1 MTMKNPL
8 NGAPYY
14 DDYDVKKNYVAIAA
28 IPGRIAQAREFTQA
42 QTILRDHISRLGD
55 ALLANGSIISGCSLV
70 INGTSVTVT
79 EGSIYLEGLVRD
91 IDSTALTIT
100 GIGFERIC
108 VKVVQTIVTENEDSS
123 LRDPAQN
130 YENAGQAG
138 AHRIKETVVFS
149 VARDTDVNQG
159 VTIYTLS
166 DGELLKVESQ
176 TDTQSY
182 WIETLA
188 RRTYDEAGSYK
199 VNGLELR
206 DRGSQAATE
215 DGILLTITDGKA
227 YVKGYEVTK
236 QTSSTIKLDY
246 CTETRNVRN
255 EPKVYREGVTNV
267 WNLTNVPAKELKSV
281 MAVVETSEI
290 MIRGVRGSYIRGG
303 IDTLNNQ
310 PVVSIKQIMDA
321 TKTYTQGIDYQ
332 LSGDSVDWSLSGDE
346 PELGATYSVIYTYN
360 REMEI
365 GEGKEVVLRNELD
378 SLDNKYRSKV
388 EWLSRDVFPV
398 PGSTLLM
405 DYSYYLARK
414 DLIVLDQNG
423 LFTVYKGTPDLPRL
437 VESPINQDEGKLVI
451 GTVMISPGYS
461 SVDCDDNL
469 KTLELN
475 TNDTTRLS
483 QLNLQNLKR
492 RVDDLEY
499 DIALSDLDE
508 EAADGESATLLR
520 GIYTDGFIGVS
531 KCDVS
536 HPDFHCC
543 IDIDNAELTLPFSSG
558 INKIKPNLNSIETVI
573 SKIGGVYMAPYRNEV
588 AVIQNFATKKMLIN
602 PYSVYNNMA
611 LIKLNPSVD
620 NWIDS
625 NNITVEKTA
634 TTTTTLR
641 RWWYHRGESW
651 AESER
656 QKWLSITGT
665 SGEQLGWSTFTGQTV
680 TTTTATILDE
690 AIMYMRPLEIEIT
703 GSNFTPDTDNLVCY
717 FNDIRRPLSP
727 TGSTRAGAEPGT
739 LKADERG
746 RFTGKFTIPDKSPC
760 GTVGVEISNG
770 TNKGTAVYSAQGR
783 KQVIQTTVLTT
794 KITVNPYD
802 PLAQAFQFDEDT
814 VLTQVGLFFATKDLD
829 KNMVVQV
836 RNMVN
841 GYPGTTIY
849 DEIVVESESI
859 YTSNNGTVETIVKF
873 SQPVYCNANEQ
884 YCICL
889 LSDSDEYAMWVAT
902 LGEQDVNTKNYV
914 TSQPYVA
921 GVLFSSS
928 NAQTWTA
935 HQDSDLKFKLYK
947 AVYTGEKGVIL
958 FDIVETGDANR
969 ILIAAQSLDKQNTGV
984 KWFYK
989 VTGKGTSKSTDEEWM
1004 PIETYVDR
1012 ELDETIVSLN
1022 LKVEISPTAS
1032 ISPMLA
1038 GDVVNLIS
1046 FIEEGR
1052 GTYVSRT
1059 VMLDNPYN
1067 TIAVSYEAC
1076 IPNNTSV
1083 SVSVSYDNS
1092 AIGTTWVELTE
1103 SNSTRSIV
1111 AVDENFV
1118 RYQYIHRVA
1127 VPEGKTGQTIY
1138 AVRIDMTSSNPVVRP
1153 RVRKLMSIM
1162 RNE

>member
-70 INGTSVTVT
+70 INGTSVTIT

-108 VKVVQTIVTENEDSS
+108 VKVKQTIVTENEDSS

-138 AHRIKETVVFS
+138 AHRIKEVVEFS

-166 DGELLKVESQ
+166 DGELLKVEAQ
-176 TDTQSY
+176 TDTQAY
-182 WIETLA
+182 LTETLA
-188 RRTYDEAGSYK
+188 RRTYDESGSYK

-206 DRGSQAATE
+206 DRGLQAATV
-215 DGILLTITDGKA
+215 DGILLSVSDGKA
-227 YVKGYEVTK
+227 YIKGYEVTK
-236 QTSSTIKLDY
+236 QTSSTLTLDY
-246 CTETRNVRN
+246 CTDTRDVRN
-255 EPKVYREGVTNV
+255 EPKTFTEGVTTE
-267 WNLTNVPAKELKSV
+267 WNLSHVPARELKSV
-281 MAVVETSEI
+281 MAVVRTSETKT
-290 MIRGVRGSYIRGG
+290 RGAGQGSWIKGG
-303 IDTLNNQ
+303 SDTLNNQ
-310 PVVSIKQIMDA
+310 PVVSITMVTDNVHGV
-321 TKTYTQGIDYQ
+321 YTQGVDYQ

-346 PELGATYSVIYTYN
+346 PELGRSYDVVYTYN
-360 REMEI
+360 REMEV
-365 GEGKEVVLRNELD
+365 GVEVELQNGLD
-378 SLDNKYRSKV
+378 TTDNKYKSKV
-388 EWLSRDVFPV
+388 VWLINNMYPIN
-398 PGSTLLM
+398 GSTILI
-405 DYSYYLARK
+405 DYDYYLARK

-423 LFTVYKGTPDLPRL
+423 MFTIYKGTPNLPRL

-451 GTVMISPGYS
+451 GTVMINPGYS
-461 SVDCDDNL
+461 SMGCDDDL
-469 KTLELN
+469 KSLELN
-475 TNDTTRLS
+475 TNNTTRLS
-483 QLNLQNLKR
+483 QLNLQNLKK

-531 KCDVS
+531 KSDTS
-536 HPDFHCC
+536 HPEFHCC

-558 INKIKPNLNSIETVI
+558 INKIKPNLNSLETNI
-573 SKIGGVYMAPYRNEV
+573 SNIGNIYMSPFRNEV

-602 PYSVYNNMA
+602 PYSVYNAMA

-625 NNITVEKTA
+625 NNITVEKTNA
-634 TTTTTLR
+634 KTTTLR
-641 RWWYHRGESW
+641 RWWYHRGEAW

-665 SGEQLGWSTFTGQTV
+665 SGEQLGWSKFTGQTV
-680 TTTTATILDE
+680 TTTTSTILDE
-690 AIMYMRPLEIEIT
+690 AIMYMRTLDIEVT
-703 GSNFTPDTDNLVCY
+703 GSNFNPDADNLTCY
-717 FNDIRRPLSP
+717 FNDIKRNLTP
-727 TGSTRAGAEPGT
+727 TGTTRTGAEPGT
-739 LKADERG
+739 IKADSKG
-746 RFTGKFTIPDKSPC
+746 RFTAKFTIPEKSPC
-760 GTVGVEISNG
+760 GSVTVEISNA
-770 TNKGTAVYSAQGR
+770 TNKGTAVYTAQGR
-783 KQVIQTTVLTT
+783 KQIIQTTVLTT

-814 VLTQVGLFFATKDLD
+814 VLTQVGLFFANKDSD
-829 KNMVVQV
+829 KNIVVQV

-841 GYPGTTIY
+841 GYPGTTVY
-849 DEIVVESESI
+849 DEVVVESDNI

-889 LSDSDEYAMWVAT
+889 LSDSDEYSMWIAT

-947 AVYTGEKGVIL
+947 AVYTGETGIIL
-958 FDIVETGDANR
+958 FDVAETNDMNR
-969 ILIAAQSLDKQNTGV
+969 LLIAAQSLDKLNTGV
-984 KWFYK
+984 KWFYRYS
-989 VTGKGTSKSTDEEWM
+989 TKSTKDMDWM
-1004 PIETYVDR
+1004 PIETYVDN
-1012 ELDETIVSLN
+1012 EIDEVTNNLS
-1022 LKVEISPTAS
+1022 LKVEIYPTSS

-1038 GDVVNLIS
+1038 GDTVNLIS
-1046 FIEEGR
+1046 FIEEGI
-1052 GTYVSRT
+1052 GSYISRT

-1067 TIAVSYEAC
+1067 TIAVSYEAN
-1076 IPNNTSV
+1076 IPANTEV
-1083 SVSVSYDNS
+1083 SVSVNYENPVLSTAWIKLD
-1092 AIGTTWVELTE
+1092 E
-1103 SNSTRSIV
+1103 SNSTCSVV
-1111 AVDENFV
+1111 AVDDEFL
-1118 RYQYIHRVA
+1118 RYQYIHKVA
-1127 VPEGKTGQTIY
+1127 VPEGKTGQTLY
-1138 AVRIDMTSSNPVVRP
+1138 AVRIDMASTNPVARP

>member
-14 DDYDVKKNYVAIAA
+14 DDYDAKKNYVAIAA

-70 INGTSVTVT
+70 INGTSVTIT

-100 GIGFERIC
+100 GVGFERIC
-108 VKVVQTIVTENEDSS
+108 VKVNQTIVTENEDSS

-138 AHRIKETVVFS
+138 AHRIKEVVVFS

-166 DGELLKVESQ
+166 DGQLLKAESQ
-176 TDTQSY
+176 TDTQAY
-182 WIETLA
+182 LTETLA
-188 RRTYDEAGSYK
+188 RRTYDESGSYK

-206 DRGSQAATE
+206 DRGLQAATA
-215 DGILLTITDGKA
+215 DGILLSISDGKA
-227 YVKGYEVTK
+227 YIKGYEVTK
-236 QTSSTIKLDY
+236 QTSSTITLDY

-255 EPKVYREGVTNV
+255 EPKTYSPETFK
-267 WNLTNVPAKELKSV
+267 WNLAHVPAKELKSV
-281 MAVVETSEI
+281 MAVVRASETKT
-290 MIRGVRGSYIRGG
+290 RGAGQGNWIVGGS
-303 IDTLNNQ
+303 DPLNNQ
-310 PVVSIKQIMDA
+310 PVVSIINVSDNSGKS
-321 TKTYTQGIDYQ
+321 YTQGVDYQ
-332 LSGDSVDWSLSGDE
+332 LSGDSVDWSLPGEEPGLGDSYNV
-346 PELGATYSVIYTYN
+346 TYTYN

-365 GEGKEVVLRNELD
+365 GVEVDLENELD
-378 SLDNKYRSKV
+378 TSENRYRSRLV
-388 EWLSRDVFPV
+388 WLDKEIFPI
-398 PGSTLLM
+398 PGSTMLI

-423 LFTVYKGTPDLPRL
+423 MFTIYKGTPDLPTR
-437 VESPINQDEGKLVI
+437 VESPISQDEGKLVI

-461 SVDCDDNL
+461 SMECDDNL
-469 KTLELN
+469 KSLELN
-475 TNDTTRLS
+475 TNNTTRLS
-483 QLNLQNLKR
+483 QLNLQNLKK

-520 GIYTDGFIGVS
+520 GIYTDGFIGIS
-531 KCDVS
+531 KCDVG

-558 INKIKPNLNSIETVI
+558 INKIKPNLNSLETKI
-573 SKIGGVYMAPYRNEV
+573 SNIGNIYMSPFRNEV

-602 PYSVYNNMA
+602 PYSVYNTMA

-634 TTTTTLR
+634 ATTTTLR
-641 RWWYHRGESW
+641 RWWYHRGEAW

-665 SGEQLGWSTFTGQTV
+665 SGEQLGWSAFSGQTV
-680 TTTTATILDE
+680 TATTSTILDE
-690 AIMYMRPLEIEIT
+690 AIMYMRTLDIEVT
-703 GSNFTPDTDNLVCY
+703 GSNFNPDADNLSCY
-717 FNDIRRPLSP
+717 FNDIKRNLTP
-727 TGSTRAGAEPGT
+727 TGTTRAGAEAGT
-739 LKADERG
+739 IKADSRG
-746 RFTGKFTIPDKSPC
+746 RFTAKFTIPEKSPC
-760 GTVGVEISNG
+760 GTVNVEISNG
-770 TNKGTAVYSAQGR
+770 TNKGTTVYSAQGR

-814 VLTQVGLFFATKDLD
+814 ILTQVGLFFATKDSD

-841 GYPGTTIY
+841 GYPGTTVY
-849 DEIVVESESI
+849 DEIVVESDEI
-859 YTSNNGTVETIVKF
+859 YTSNNGTVETTIKF

-889 LSDSDEYAMWVAT
+889 LSDSDEYSMWIAT

-947 AVYTGEKGVIL
+947 AVYTGETGIIL
-958 FDIVETGDANR
+958 FDIIETDDMNR
-969 ILIAAQSLDKQNTGV
+969 LLIAAQSLDKLNTGV
-984 KWFYK
+984 KWFY
-989 VTGKGTSKSTDEEWM
+989 SYSTKNTKDMEWM

-1012 ELDETIVSLN
+1012 EIDEVTNNLS
-1022 LKVEISPTAS
+1022 LKVEIYPTAS

-1038 GDVVNLIS
+1038 GDTVNLIS
-1046 FIEEGR
+1046 FIEEGT
-1052 GTYVSRT
+1052 GSYISRT
-1059 VMLDNPYN
+1059 VALDNPYN
-1067 TIAVSYEAC
+1067 TIVVSYEAC
-1076 IPNNTSV
+1076 TPNNTSV
-1083 SVSVSYDNS
+1083 SVSVNYESSILSS
-1092 AIGTTWVELTE
+1092 AWIELNE
-1103 SNSTRSIV
+1103 SNSTRSVV
-1111 AVDENFV
+1111 AVDENFI
-1118 RYQYIHRVA
+1118 RYQYIHKVA
-1127 VPEGKTGQTIY
+1127 VPEGKTGQTLY
-1138 AVRIDMTSSNPVVRP
+1138 AVRIDMTSTNPVARP

>member
-8 NGAPYY
+8 SGAPYY
-14 DDYDVKKNYVAIAA
+14 DDYDARKGYVAIAA

-91 IDSTALTIT
+91 VDSTALTIT
-100 GIGFERIC
+100 GVGFERIC

-138 AHRIKETVVFS
+138 AHRIRENVVFS

-166 DGELLKVESQ
+166 DGELLKVEAQ

-182 WIETLA
+182 WMETLA

-206 DRGSQAATE
+206 DRGAQAATE
-215 DGILLTITDGKA
+215 DGILLTISDGKA
-227 YVKGYEVTK
+227 YIKGYEVTK
-236 QTSSTIKLDY
+236 QTSSTITLDY
-246 CTETRNVRN
+246 CTEIRNVKN
-255 EPKVYREGVTNV
+255 EPKVYKEGITTN
-267 WNLTNVPAKELKSV
+267 WTLTNTPVKELKSV
-281 MAVVETSEI
+281 MAVVKTSETKT
-290 MIRGVRGSYIRGG
+290 RGVGQGSWIRGG
-303 IDTLNNQ
+303 SDILNNQ
-310 PVVSIKQIMDA
+310 PVVSISSIMDA
-321 TKTYTQGIDYQ
+321 NRTYTQGVDYQ
-332 LSGDSVDWSLSGDE
+332 LSGDSVDWSLSGEE
-346 PELGATYSVIYTYN
+346 PELGETYSVIYTYN

-365 GEGKEVVLRNELD
+365 GVEVELQNGLD
-378 SLDNKYRSKV
+378 TLDNKYKSKV
-388 EWLSRDVFPV
+388 VWLSNSIFPV
-398 PGSTLLM
+398 NNSTMLI

-423 LFTVYKGTPDLPRL
+423 LFTIYKGTPDLPRL

-451 GTVMISPGYS
+451 GTVMINPGYS
-461 SVDCDDNL
+461 SLDCDDNL

-483 QLNLQNLKR
+483 QLSLQNLKR

-520 GIYTDGFIGVS
+520 GIYTDGFLGIS
-531 KCDVS
+531 KSNTS
-536 HPDFHCC
+536 HPEFHCC
-543 IDIDNAELTLPFSSG
+543 IDMDNAELTLPFSSG
-558 INKIKPNLNSIETVI
+558 INKVRPNLNSIETVI

-588 AVIQNFATKKMLIN
+588 VIIQNFATRKMLIN

-611 LIKLNPSVD
+611 LIKLSPSVD

-625 NNITVEKTA
+625 NNITVEKTN

-690 AIMYMRPLEIEIT
+690 AIMYMRTLDIEVT
-703 GSNFTPDTDNLVCY
+703 GSNFTPNTDNLTCY
-717 FNDIRRPLSP
+717 FNDIVRPLTP
-727 TGSTRAGAEPGT
+727 TGSTRAGAETGT
-739 LKADERG
+739 IKADERG
-746 RFTGKFTIPDKSPC
+746 RFTCKFTIPEKSPC
-760 GTVGVEISNG
+760 GNVNVEIKNG
-770 TNKGTAVYSAQGR
+770 TDKGTAVYFAQGR

-814 VLTQVGLFFATKDLD
+814 VLTQVGLFFATKDSD

-849 DEIVVESESI
+849 DEVVVESESI

-873 SQPVYCNANEQ
+873 SQPVYCSANEQ

-889 LSDSDEYAMWVAT
+889 LSDSDEYAMWIAT

-958 FDIVETGDANR
+958 FDVVETGDANR

-984 KWFYK
+984 KWFYR
-989 VTGKGTSKSTDEEWM
+989 VSKKNSTTIDEEWM

-1012 ELDETIVSLN
+1012 ELEDTIVSLN
-1022 LKVEISPTAS
+1022 LKVEISPTSS

-1052 GTYVSRT
+1052 GVYVSRT

-1067 TIAVSYEAC
+1067 TVSVSYEAI
-1076 IPNNTSV
+1076 IPENTSV
-1083 SVSVSYDNS
+1083 SASFTAEDPSS
-1092 AIGTTWVELTE
+1092 PSSIWIPLT
-1103 SNSTRSIV
+1103 NASITQ
-1111 AVDENFV
+1111 VDESFF
-1118 RYQYIHRVA
+1118 RYQYLHHLAIPA
-1127 VPEGKTGQTIY
+1127 GQTGQTMYTIK
-1138 AVRIDMTSSNPVVRP
+1138 IEMTSSNPVARP
-1153 RVRKLMSIM
+1153 RIRKLISIM
-1162 RNE
+1162 RNQ